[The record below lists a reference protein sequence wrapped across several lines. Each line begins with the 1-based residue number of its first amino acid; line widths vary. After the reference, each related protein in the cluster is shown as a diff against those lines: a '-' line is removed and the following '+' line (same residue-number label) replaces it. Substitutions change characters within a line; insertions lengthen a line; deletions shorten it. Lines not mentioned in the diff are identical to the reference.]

1 VHLSDG
7 LRLQIS
13 EVCSL
18 LDVDGIR
25 GDITVNKAAA
35 AFAALEGRA
44 EVTPADVQRII
55 ALCLNHR
62 RAPGRRVRL
71 LGLARAPWERGG
83 CVAEQCADAA
93 DQADHAC
100 LPAVRECE
108 VWRHDLPHPGA
119 CCTMLVCTDTSK
131 RYCGWACVDRAAG
144 CQGVAPPM
152 APSECCVM
160 S

>member
-1 VHLSDG
+1 MRLSDG

-62 RAPGRRVRL
+62 RAPGRRVRPLGLL
-71 LGLARAPWERGG
+71 LGLLRASWGRGV

-93 DQADHAC
+93 EHAS
-100 LPAVRECE
+100 LSAMREC
-108 VWRHDLPHPGA
+108 D
-119 CCTMLVCTDTSK
+119 D
-131 RYCGWACVDRAAG
+131 
-144 CQGVAPPM
+144 APL
-152 APSECCVM
+152 
-160 S
+160 